1 MRKNGF
7 YVYRSNIYY
16 GCYEEEQVSGR
27 WKISEIKPERILT
40 GHPVGEE
47 DWAVR
52 HILPTDMVRRRA
64 ERVCITKACCR
75 YVTICE
81 SDIAGSC
88 CGLQKE

>member
-1 MRKNGF
+1 MRNNGF

-27 WKISEIKPERILT
+27 WKISGIKPERILT

-52 HILPTDMVRRRA
+52 HILPTDMVPA
-64 ERVCITKACCR
+64 PGGAGMYYESMLQIR
-75 YVTICE
+75 YHM
-81 SDIAGSC
+81 
-88 CGLQKE
+88 